1 MSDKIKIAVQDFI
14 DYEMDI
20 LDEEKIIE
28 FFQKLVDT
36 KIAWVLGAHYA
47 VIAAAFIEEKVI
59 KGEVPEGFEVPDFPG
74 L

>member
-1 MSDKIKIAVQDFI
+1 MSDKIKIPVQDFI

-20 LDEEKIIE
+20 MDEEQIIG

-47 VIAAAFIEEKVI
+47 VIAAAFIQEKVI
-59 KGEVPEGFEVPDFPG
+59 KGEVPEGFDVPEFPE

>member
-1 MSDKIKIAVQDFI
+1 MNDKIKIPVQAFI

-20 LDEEKIIE
+20 MDEETIVD

-36 KIAWVLGAHYA
+36 KIAWTLGAHYA
-47 VIAAAFIEEKVI
+47 VIAAAFIKEKVI
-59 KGEVPEGFEVPDFPG
+59 KGEVPEGFEVPEFPG